1 VSPLVEPIFITPV
14 NNSSLAKKSIELK
27 FSCPQAEKVL
37 VYLDNN
43 LVKELTKTDTN
54 QFSLTFDLTD
64 GPHKFIL
71 KSYRGD
77 DFKVSEPLYITIDT
91 SAPLV
96 DINQSKIILLEPIG
110 QGEKII
116 KAVAYLSDDAKKAEV
131 TLGNYRITLAPQEAI
146 VEGKREWAGQIL
158 VFEDEQ
164 KDILKTITMPVLT
177 VQDEF
182 GNSANI
188 DILWENILP
197 VQPSLMKQ
205 YFFVKSYPSKYIDWL
220 FNITGW
226 YYQLILIIAILA
238 LLLNIFVEI
247 RKQYPK
253 VILSTLGFI
262 FLLLVLITV

>member
-1 VSPLVEPIFITPV
+1 M
-14 NNSSLAKKSIELK
+14 
-27 FSCPQAEKVL
+27 
-37 VYLDNN
+37 
-43 LVKELTKTDTN
+43 
-54 QFSLTFDLTD
+54 
-64 GPHKFIL
+64 
-71 KSYRGD
+71 
-77 DFKVSEPLYITIDT
+77 
-91 SAPLV
+91 
-96 DINQSKIILLEPIG
+96 
-110 QGEKII
+110 
-116 KAVAYLSDDAKKAEV
+116 AYLSDDAKKEEV